1 MTLEEILENGT
12 IEIAQTPTEGMLF
25 EVNPLMIDRSIF
37 EEEREDLYQDGVR
50 RAIQKA
56 FKALEEN
63 PDRYANCFYTMF
75 PEKTWDGPK
84 TMGEI
89 NEYAVELGGQLA
101 DWVEHYLEIAQ
112 RIFNGED
119 WETLCNN
126 KDTAK
131 FHRVITHGD
140 GDFILVGGGS
150 VKGLKKSPAQF
161 GWHRRFYLNESLSFT
176 VPLVVFRKKQHCKS
190 TKNKEFSKE
199 RQKVKKLEIV
209 FSDGRKE
216 ILDCVESVTIT
227 EHYIYEETQIPNEGK
242 MFEVNP
248 LQIDRS
254 LFAKPKKGW
263 EEWTRNII
271 LEAFAEIDKNP
282 ERYSASFYTLIPA
295 KTWIGFKTVTELEA
309 YAKDAGDHMA
319 DWVEQALEWA
329 QRISN
334 GESWE
339 VICDKPD
346 TACWKRLVIWKNN
359 HCRLVGDSRYS
370 TTSYPATDLG
380 NGCASD
386 TRLYH
391 TVPLVVI
398 KKE

>member
-1 MTLEEILENGT
+1 MTLEEIFENGT
-12 IEIAQTPTEGMLF
+12 SEISQKPTEGMLF
-25 EVNPLMIDRSIF
+25 EVNPLIIDRSIF
-37 EEEREDLYQDGVR
+37 EEEREDWNQEVVR
-50 RAIQKA
+50 KRIQEA

-63 PDRYANCFYTMF
+63 PDRYAHCFYTMF
-75 PEKTWDGPK
+75 PEKRWDDRK
-84 TMGEI
+84 TMKEI
-89 NEYAVELGGQLA
+89 KEYAEGLGGQLA

-112 RIFNGED
+112 RISNGED

-131 FHRVITHGD
+131 FHRVIINECGD
-140 GDFILVGGGS
+140 YTLAGGGS
-150 VKGLKKSPAQF
+150 IKGLKKTPAF
-161 GWHRRFYLNESLSFT
+161 VGFISYYFDSSNNCS
-176 VPLVVFRKKQHCKS
+176 VPLVVFRKKQYCKS
-190 TKNKEFSKE
+190 TTNKEFQKE
-199 RQKVKKLEIV
+199 RKKVKKLEIV
-209 FSDGRKE
+209 FPDGRKE

-227 EHYIYEETQIPNEGK
+227 EHYVYEETQIPTEGK

-254 LFAKPKKGW
+254 LFSKPKKGQ
-263 EEWTRNII
+263 EEWTRKII
-271 LEAFAEIDKNP
+271 QEAFVEVDKNP
-282 ERYSASFYTLIPA
+282 ERYWASFYTLIPA
-295 KTWIGFKTVTELEA
+295 KTWIGFKTVTELEE

-339 VICDKPD
+339 AICSKPD
-346 TACWKRLVIWKNN
+346 DASWKRLAIWKNN

-370 TTSYPATDLG
+370 NTSYPATDLG
-380 NGCASD
+380 NGCD
-386 TRLYH
+386 PTTRLYH